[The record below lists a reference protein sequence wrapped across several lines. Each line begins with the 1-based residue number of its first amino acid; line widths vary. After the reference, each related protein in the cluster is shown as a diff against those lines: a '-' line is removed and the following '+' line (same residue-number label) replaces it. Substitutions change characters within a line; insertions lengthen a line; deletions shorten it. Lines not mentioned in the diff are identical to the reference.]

1 MISWRVMGSI
11 PDKTGQEIERLVRE
25 LNHHSYLYY
34 VLDSPEITDEE
45 YDRLYRRLKELEG
58 RYGLLLPDSPT
69 RRVGAPPLDKFQ
81 RVKHSEPMLSLDNAF
96 SEDEMR
102 EFDRRGKRFLGS
114 NDEID
119 YTVEPKYDGLAVELT
134 YRHGIFYKASTRG
147 DGYEGEDV
155 TLNIRT
161 LKSLP
166 LKIEGDLI
174 PEEIDIRGE
183 IYMSIIE
190 FAKLN
195 KERERSGESIFANP
209 RNAAAGS
216 VRQLDSSV
224 TASRRLYL
232 ACYGLGAIKGIEFK
246 RHRDFINWLEN
257 SHFPVPLMVEP
268 VKGIDRVIEVI
279 RIIEEKRSGFPFEAD
294 GAVVKVDE
302 FDIQKALGVKTRE
315 PRWAIAYKFKA
326 HRGITRILNIEP
338 SVGRLGTITPIAHL
352 EPVSI
357 GGVTVARSTLHN
369 WDEIR
374 RKDIRIGDT
383 VEVERAG
390 DVIPRIVSVLK
401 SKRTGDEVE
410 LPPPQK
416 CPVCFS
422 SVLREEGEV
431 AYRCVGLNCPAQIKE
446 RLRHYASRAAMDIKG
461 LGEKNVELMYSEGL
475 IRNFTDIYGLRRDDL
490 IKLSGFA
497 EKSAMNMVDAVNSSR
512 QTTLARFL
520 YSLGIIHVGESAA
533 KLLAMNFKRLEDLYH
548 VERQAI
554 VEIKQIGEKI
564 ADSISRFFSDPEN
577 IRTLDRLRL
586 YGLKVLNPDYLDMEK
601 KGLSLHNIT
610 FVITGTLPSS
620 RREVQEII
628 ESMGGR
634 VIGTVS
640 RSTNYLVAG
649 ENPGSKLNK
658 AAELGVKVISY
669 EELLTM
675 LN

>member
-1 MISWRVMGSI
+1 LISWRVMGSI

-25 LNHHSYLYY
+25 LNQHSYLYY

-96 SEDEMR
+96 SENEMR
-102 EFDRRGKRFLGS
+102 EFDRRVKRFLGS
-114 NDEID
+114 EDEID

-166 LKIEGDLI
+166 LKIEGSLI
-174 PEEIDIRGE
+174 PEVIDIRGE
-183 IYMSIIE
+183 IYMSIVE
-190 FAKLN
+190 FTKLN

-216 VRQLDSSV
+216 VRLLDSSV
-224 TASRRLYL
+224 TASRRLQL
-232 ACYGLGAIKGIEFK
+232 ACYGLGAIKGLEFK
-246 RHRDFINWLEN
+246 RHLDFISWLEN
-257 SHFPVPLMVEP
+257 AHFPVPLMVEP
-268 VKGIDRVIEVI
+268 VKGIDRVMEVI
-279 RIIEEKRSGFPFEAD
+279 RNIEEQRSGFPFEAD
-294 GAVVKVDE
+294 GAVIKVDE

-357 GGVTVARSTLHN
+357 GGVTVTRSTLHN

-390 DVIPRIVSVLK
+390 EVIPRIVSVLK
-401 SKRTGDEVE
+401 SKLTGDEVE

-416 CPVCFS
+416 CPVCS
-422 SVLREEGEV
+422 SRVLREEGEV

-446 RLRHYASRAAMDIKG
+446 RLRHYASRAAMDIEG
-461 LGEKNVELMYSEGL
+461 LGEKNVELLYSEGL
-475 IRNFTDIYGLRRDDL
+475 IRNFTDIYGLRREDL
-490 IKLSGFA
+490 IKLPGFA
-497 EKSAMNMVDAVNSSR
+497 EKSAMKMVDAVNRSR

-533 KLLAMNFKRLEDLYH
+533 RLLARNFKSLEDLYH
-548 VERQAI
+548 VERQTI

-564 ADSISRFFSDPEN
+564 AGSISRFFSDPEN

-586 YGLKVLNPDYLDMEK
+586 YGLKVLNPDYSNIEK
-601 KGLSLHNIT
+601 KGLPLHNNT
-610 FVITGTLPSS
+610 FVITGTLPRS

-628 ESMGGR
+628 ESRGGR
-634 VIGTVS
+634 AIGTVS
-640 RSTNYLVAG
+640 RSTDYLIAG

-658 AAELGVKVISY
+658 AEELGVKVISY

-675 LN
+675 LK